1 MSKLFISTSFST
13 KVDSSGKVT
22 TEYRSFLQPIL
33 DATRQ
38 SGSEYFCAVEE
49 ANWTMTDIDP
59 HEEFKSDL
67 EQINQSSTLLAL
79 VDGVV
84 SAGVQIEIGYM
95 LKLLES
101 DSEKRL
107 ILAHPS
113 DQPLSWSNNAIS
125 KLPGV
130 SVVSFTS
137 SEDIIAVL

>member
-22 TEYRSFLQPIL
+22 DEYRQFLQPIL

-38 SGSEYFCAVEE
+38 SGNEYFCAVEV
-49 ANWTMTDIDP
+49 ANWTMTDVDP

-67 EQINQSSTLLAL
+67 EQINKSSTLLAL
-79 VDGVV
+79 VDNVV

-95 LKLLES
+95 LKLVEL
-101 DSEKRL
+101 DTTKRL
-107 ILAHPS
+107 ILAHPAN
-113 DQPLSWSNNAIS
+113 QPLSWSNNAIS

-130 SVVSFTS
+130 SVISFNS